1 MKAFRRAVEASDLPA
16 LKALLSPEVI
26 FHSPASFK
34 PFRGAELVGFVLETV
49 STVFE
54 DFGYTAEF
62 QDGPRSGLV
71 FRARIGDKQVEGID
85 LIETDEKGLISSLTV
100 MVRPL
105 SGVLALAEA
114 MGARLGKDPR

>member
-1 MKAFRRAVEASDLPA
+1 MDLPA
-16 LKALLSPEVI
+16 MKALLAPEVV
-26 FHSPASFK
+26 FHSPASYK

-54 DFGYTAEF
+54 DFGYTSEF
-62 QDGPRSGLV
+62 SDGNKSGLV

-85 LIETDEKGLISSLTV
+85 LIELDEQGLISSLTV

-105 SGVLALAEA
+105 SGVLALAQA
-114 MGARLGKDPR
+114 MGERLGKDPR